1 MRNKLHTLQ
10 QFFYIMSRIPSF
22 PRAQRPNGILT
33 VTYSSILIWLIQ
45 LALIIHVLKTGR
57 SRYWILVLFFMPLI
71 GGIAYLIIE
80 LLPEFSG
87 SIRGQR
93 AVRSVKNTLNP
104 GADLRQSEAA
114 WSQSPNVDNGR
125 RYAQA
130 LLDSG
135 KTIEAEDII
144 NQALKGLFATEPTLL
159 LLKAQLQFDM
169 ERTQE
174 AIQTLESLQEH
185 NPDFRSAEGHLL
197 YARALE
203 TENRID
209 DAIREYSAVSGYFP
223 GVEARYRLA
232 MCLEVAGKN
241 AASRA
246 ELESILN
253 DAKMAPPH
261 FHKSQKTWLDAVKRE
276 LA

>member
-1 MRNKLHTLQ
+1 
-10 QFFYIMSRIPSF
+10 
-22 PRAQRPNGILT
+22 
-33 VTYSSILIWLIQ
+33 VTYSYSSILIWLVQ

-57 SRYWILVLFFMPLI
+57 SRYWILVLFFMPFI
-71 GGIAYLIIE
+71 GGVAYLIIE

-93 AVRSVKNTLNP
+93 AVRSVKQTLNP
-104 GADLRQSEAA
+104 GADLRQTEAA

-135 KTIEAEDII
+135 KADEAEDII

-159 LLKAQLQFDM
+159 LLKAQLQFDK

-203 TENRID
+203 TEDRID

-223 GVEARYRLA
+223 GVEARYHLA
-232 MCLEVAGKN
+232 MCLEVAGKST
-241 AASRA
+241 ASRT

-253 DAKMAPPH
+253 DAKLAPSH

>member
-1 MRNKLHTLQ
+1 VE
-10 QFFYIMSRIPSF
+10 I
-22 PRAQRPNGILT
+22 
-33 VTYSSILIWLIQ
+33 SSILIWLIQ

-71 GGIAYLIIE
+71 GGIAYVIIE
-80 LLPEFSG
+80 LLPELSG
-87 SIRGQR
+87 SIKGQR
-93 AVRSVKNTLNP
+93 ALRNVKKTLNP
-104 GADLRQSEAA
+104 GADVRQSEAA

-159 LLKAQLQFDM
+159 LLKAQLQFDK

-174 AIQTLESLQEH
+174 AIQTLESLQEN

-203 TENRID
+203 AEDRID

-223 GVEARYRLA
+223 GVEGRYRLA
-232 MCLEVAGKN
+232 MCLEVAGKST
-241 AASRA
+241 ASRT